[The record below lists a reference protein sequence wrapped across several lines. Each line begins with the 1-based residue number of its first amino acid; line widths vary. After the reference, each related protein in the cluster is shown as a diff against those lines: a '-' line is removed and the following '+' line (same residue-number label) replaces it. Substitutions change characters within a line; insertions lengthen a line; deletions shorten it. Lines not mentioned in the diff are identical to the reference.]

1 MLLDDIGKQIVD
13 SAFEVHKTLGPGL
26 LESAYEAS
34 LKHELSLRNLKVS
47 SQQYIPLVYKG
58 MLIENAYKLD
68 ILVEDKVIIE
78 IKAVEKLNDIHMA
91 QIISYL
97 KLTDLRLGFLIN
109 FNVKYIKEGIKR
121 IANDFNEAQ
130 N

>member
-109 FNVKYIKEGIKR
+109 FNLKYIKEGIKR
-121 IANDFNEAQ
+121 IANDFKEAQ